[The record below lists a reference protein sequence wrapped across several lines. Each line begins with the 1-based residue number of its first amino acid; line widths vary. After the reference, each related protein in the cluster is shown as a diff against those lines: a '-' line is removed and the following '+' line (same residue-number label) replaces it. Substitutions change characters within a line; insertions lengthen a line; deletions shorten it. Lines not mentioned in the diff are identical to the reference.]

1 MFYKKYK
8 SIVSPNN
15 GMNIYRGCAHGCI
28 YCDSRSTCYQIDH
41 TFEDIEVKE
50 DAPKQ
55 LEDELRKKRKK
66 AMIGTGSMSD
76 PYNHIERD
84 IEYTRKCL
92 EVIYKYHFGISIL
105 TKSDLILRD
114 IDLIDKINNDSKAV
128 VQITLTTADDEL
140 CKRIEPNVAPT
151 SKRVEVLKEC
161 KRRNIPTVV
170 WLCPFLPFIN
180 DNKKNIE
187 ELMKICIENNVKG
200 IIYFGIGLTL
210 REGNREYFYKCL
222 DKEFPGIK
230 EKYIKYY
237 GNNYIVNSF
246 NNTELSSYIIDTCK
260 KHHIMCDNDEVFA
273 YLKEYPSKYT
283 QIPLF

>member
-8 SIVSPNN
+8 SILSPNN
-15 GMNIYRGCAHGCI
+15 GMNIYRGCTHGCI

-41 TFEDIEVKE
+41 DFEDIEVKE

-55 LEDELRKKRKK
+55 LEEELRKKRKK

-114 IDLIDKINNDSKAV
+114 IDLIDKINKDSKAV

-140 CKRIEPNVAPT
+140 CKKIEPNVAPT

-161 KRRNIPTVV
+161 KKRNIPTVV

-200 IIYFGIGLTL
+200 IIFFGIGLTL

-222 DKEFPGIK
+222 DKEFPGLK
-230 EKYIKYY
+230 ERYIKYF

>member
-8 SIVSPNN
+8 SILSPNN
-15 GMNIYRGCAHGCI
+15 GMNIYRGCTHGCI

-55 LEDELRKKRKK
+55 LEEELRKKRKK

-114 IDLIDKINNDSKAV
+114 IDLIDKINKDSKAV

-140 CKRIEPNVAPT
+140 CKKIEPNVAPT

-222 DKEFPGIK
+222 DKEFPGLK
-230 EKYIKYY
+230 EKYIKYF

-246 NNTELSSYIIDTCK
+246 NNNELSSYIIDTCK